1 MKTILSFLVF
11 LNLFNLSLEAIELPL
26 FESASFSVTEKKEA
40 QIYLNTSIYMIG
52 EKINLSIKFWSEKSY
67 DHFYCNLVFYDSLD
81 FSKVYTQYSSS
92 ISKDYDYA
100 TEIYSYTVYYELTKP
115 NKNRYL
121 LFVFNKYHLTGK
133 ATIYHLNR
141 PNSTS
146 IELNAYSSLIVNSSA
161 YVYQKNNYY
170 DKKNIYFSFNFQ
182 NENKSL
188 DQFEIYYGLDD
199 YRDDKTFKHLNKKI
213 LVNPRLIGNNYS
225 FYFEFELN
233 NNKPYICLIPGKINN
248 KIGIINITQI
258 SKETKYLKQ
267 ERHLVVNSDDYV
279 YFDTINIL
287 RSDFYFKI
295 MLTKRNLSCLTLKY
309 KYSNNYYSKDFVNMN
324 STEECNIYY
333 KQIDDNKTNT
343 TFYYHL
349 KMDGSRGYRYILFQI
364 PETNSQNFIF
374 QQTNEDEYQKLQK
387 EKSIRL
393 TLIIIP
399 SILMLATIVL
409 ITLSV
414 IKAIQI
420 KKMKNKNNMYN
431 LNNNIEQN
439 IVYEKENNSSYQEDN
454 NYDTASAPGPFDSPN
469 FKKIN

>member
-141 PNSTS
+141 PNSAS

-225 FYFEFELN
+225 FYFDFELN

-248 KIGIINITQI
+248 KIGI
-258 SKETKYLKQ
+258 
-267 ERHLVVNSDDYV
+267 
-279 YFDTINIL
+279 
-287 RSDFYFKI
+287 
-295 MLTKRNLSCLTLKY
+295 
-309 KYSNNYYSKDFVNMN
+309 
-324 STEECNIYY
+324 
-333 KQIDDNKTNT
+333 
-343 TFYYHL
+343 
-349 KMDGSRGYRYILFQI
+349 
-364 PETNSQNFIF
+364 
-374 QQTNEDEYQKLQK
+374 
-387 EKSIRL
+387 
-393 TLIIIP
+393 
-399 SILMLATIVL
+399 
-409 ITLSV
+409 
-414 IKAIQI
+414 
-420 KKMKNKNNMYN
+420 
-431 LNNNIEQN
+431 
-439 IVYEKENNSSYQEDN
+439 
-454 NYDTASAPGPFDSPN
+454 
-469 FKKIN
+469 